1 MALCTWTGLFGAWN
15 SLFLLYGRTA
25 RLLQSLRNSA
35 QAVVLHRIQNLL
47 PLLFCS
53 ELHPSCTLRSG
64 LSWPDSSSDLWDDK
78 KDRQRRRVWGQ
89 ADFYIPILNM
99 IGIDLLLI
107 CPCDIMN
114 HEKENQET
122 IRQRHTCRSHKRD
135 GEAESGGICTYTGS
149 HSSEMIGRVP

>member
-1 MALCTWTGLFGAWN
+1 MALCTWTGLFGGWN

-35 QAVVLHRIQNLL
+35 QAVSAKSPAADLKSVTR
-47 PLLFCS
+47 FCFA
-53 ELHPSCTLRSG
+53 LNFAHLARCGSG

-89 ADFYIPILNM
+89 ADFYIPILDVV
-99 IGIDLLLI
+99 GIDLLLI

-114 HEKENQET
+114 YEKENQET
-122 IRQRHTCRSHKRD
+122 PLIIRLQHPVSMT
-135 GEAESGGICTYTGS
+135 EALY
-149 HSSEMIGRVP
+149 